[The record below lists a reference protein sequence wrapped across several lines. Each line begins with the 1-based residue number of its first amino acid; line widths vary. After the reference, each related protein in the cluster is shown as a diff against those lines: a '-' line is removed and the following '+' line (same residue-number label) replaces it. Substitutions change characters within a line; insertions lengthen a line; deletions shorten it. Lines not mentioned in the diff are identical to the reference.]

1 MPPRM
6 VPRRVVAEL
15 REDAAGDAPVPDD
28 RAALLAAYN
37 PWAHEPAPLAPQAP
51 ALRYREDAEVM

>member
-6 VPRRVVAEL
+6 VPRRP
-15 REDAAGDAPVPDD
+15 PVPAEPPPPPAPAE
-28 RAALLAAYN
+28 RAALLAAYD